1 MQLIIQNQVERK
13 TSGEEK
19 GDMVVWRERINQE
32 PSVGNRMKRQ
42 RKSMKC
48 KDILCFKSKEE

>member
-1 MQLIIQNQVERK
+1 MQLVIPDHVERK

-19 GDMVVWRERINQE
+19 RDTVVWREGISQE
-32 PSVGNRMKRQ
+32 PMVGNRMKRQ